1 MKISARTLQAEKR
14 AGTKTLRQKP
24 ASCRK
29 TKNRVAGALWKMGSV
44 VDERQYRS
52 ETFQSLI
59 DNLPRLLSFFEWV
72 GKPLEDL
79 SRDDKYA
86 AEKIKEKHNSYVV

>member
-1 MKISARTLQAEKR
+1 MKISARRLQAEKR

-44 VDERQYRS
+44 VDER
-52 ETFQSLI
+52 
-59 DNLPRLLSFFEWV
+59 
-72 GKPLEDL
+72 
-79 SRDDKYA
+79 
-86 AEKIKEKHNSYVV
+86 